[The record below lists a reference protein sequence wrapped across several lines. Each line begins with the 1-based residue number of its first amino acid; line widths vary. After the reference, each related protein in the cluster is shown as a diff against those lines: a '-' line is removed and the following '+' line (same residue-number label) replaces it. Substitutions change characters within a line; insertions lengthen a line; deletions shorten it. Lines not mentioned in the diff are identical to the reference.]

1 MEKPSKPNDLSEASS
16 TEVVPHHLHI
26 KVSTRFPK
34 EEKLTSVIRIQEIFD
49 KGAVLFIHPLKFYY
63 LTNDCPYNRVLITVP
78 KRLHKKAVSRNL
90 LKRRIREAYRLNKG
104 YFLTEQNHDE
114 ETESMQKTHKLSHHF
129 VDINIVYI
137 SGDIMEFKP
146 LNNKI
151 SNALGKIKKI
161 I

>member
-1 MEKPSKPNDLSEASS
+1 MEDSS
-16 TEVVPHHLHI
+16 C
-26 KVSTRFPK
+26 KFSK

-49 KGAVLFIHPLKFYY
+49 KGTVLFIHPLKIYY
-63 LTNDCPYNRVLITVP
+63 LPNDCPYNRVLITVP

-104 YFLTEQNHDE
+104 NKLQEQTTEGQKDE
-114 ETESMQKTHKLSHHF
+114 VRTKHSSPDFF

-137 SGDIMEFKP
+137 SGEILEFRT

-151 SNALGKIKKI
+151 SNALAKIKKNI
-161 I
+161 

>member
-1 MEKPSKPNDLSEASS
+1 MENPSCKFS
-16 TEVVPHHLHI
+16 
-26 KVSTRFPK
+26 K

-49 KGAVLFIHPLKFYY
+49 KGKVLFIHPVKIYY
-63 LTNDCPYNRVLITVP
+63 LPNDCPYNRVLITVP

-104 YFLTEQNHDE
+104 YFLPDTPSDR
-114 ETESMQKTHKLSHHF
+114 F

-137 SGDIMEFKP
+137 SSDIMEFKP

-151 SNALGKIKKI
+151 SNALGKIKKNS
-161 I
+161 

>member
-1 MEKPSKPNDLSEASS
+1 MENTSCK
-16 TEVVPHHLHI
+16 
-26 KVSTRFPK
+26 FPK

-49 KGAVLFIHPLKFYY
+49 KGTVLFIHPLKIYY
-63 LTNDCPYNRVLITVP
+63 LPNDCPYNRVLITVP

-104 YFLTEQNHDE
+104 VQQIDKPAHTFI
-114 ETESMQKTHKLSHHF
+114 
-129 VDINIVYI
+129 DINIVYI

-151 SNALGKIKKI
+151 SNALAKINKSI
-161 I
+161 

>member
-1 MEKPSKPNDLSEASS
+1 M
-16 TEVVPHHLHI
+16 
-26 KVSTRFPK
+26 STRFPK
-34 EEKLTSVIRIQEIFD
+34 EEKLTSIIRIQEIFD
-49 KGAVLFIHPLKFYY
+49 KGTVLFIHPIKIYY
-63 LTNDCPYNRVLITVP
+63 LSNDCTYNRVLITVP

-104 YFLTEQNHDE
+104 VQQIHIPAPT
-114 ETESMQKTHKLSHHF
+114 F

-151 SNALGKIKKI
+151 SNALAKMQKNINMAAKPNDAPAKRT
-161 I
+161 

>member
-49 KGAVLFIHPLKFYY
+49 KGAVLFIHPLKIYY

-104 YFLTEQNHDE
+104 YFLPDTPSVQ
-114 ETESMQKTHKLSHHF
+114 F